1 MPYWLLQNSWGKGFG
16 DGGFFKM
23 RRGTDECAH
32 AKIFITK
39 LYILCIHKY
48 VIPFEPVC
56 GGFFKM
62 RRGSDECAHANIFT
76 SKLYI

>member
-1 MPYWLLQNSWGKGFG
+1 MSVC
-16 DGGFFKM
+16 GGFFKM

-32 AKIFITK
+32 AHTFTSK
-39 LYILCIHKY
+39 LYILCINKY